1 MTTLR
6 EHAERYLAMRRAL
19 GFKLATWGPKLM
31 SFIAYLESL
40 EHTIVTTD
48 DAVALATST
57 PRGSSD
63 SVHWARR
70 LDVVRIFA
78 RYLKALDPATE
89 IPPDD
94 VLSRRYRRIT
104 PYLYSPNEIVALL
117 LAARKAF
124 PAAARSDLAD
134 CLGPAGDDGHAI
146 LNDHSKP
153 AGGSRLRDFARK
165 PL

>member
-48 DAVALATST
+48 DAVAWATST

-117 LAARKAF
+117 LAAGRLS
-124 PAAARSDLAD
+124 PPLRAATWQTALGLLAMT
-134 CLGPAGDDGHAI
+134 GM
-146 LNDHSKP
+146 
-153 AGGSRLRDFARK
+153 RF
-165 PL
+165 